1 MEGRRGQ
8 ALTEALLQ
16 DVADQVVAVRGGDHD
31 RHLDRDFP
39 SGVDAVEG
47 GYARPQGEGLDVEV
61 AIVQEQDERS
71 AVGVGAQAPGDR
83 ISGRPRHVDL
93 VRVLGVAGE
102 GQVRNLA
109 VAQTGRGGT
118 VPVVVVEQVAGCE
131 AAAAQDQRKAGLAG
145 CPRGNGTNTARRG
158 RAYRCL
164 ARGVLHKNGR
174 GGIRVFRCLYP
185 AWRQRHDTVFYTR
198 WAIVGLLLAAVVL
211 FARPPVPAGAQ
222 EGSWLSLSD
231 LVERLGILTKRVDQ
245 LEAGRGN
252 GLTSEGRC
260 GLGIHQMLRDETVL
274 DYKNTY
280 AECPQMDRLVIRFV
294 EFDPETEV
302 LVIIYEDW
310 FNNRWVNEQW
320 QGCEFREASDW
331 WEDFDARR

>member
-16 DVADQVVAVRGGDHD
+16 DVADQVVAVRGGDYD

-39 SGVDAVEG
+39 TGVDAVEG
-47 GYARPQGEGLDVEV
+47 GRASSQEKGLDVEV
-61 AIVQEQDERS
+61 AVVQEQDERG
-71 AVGVGAQAPGDR
+71 AVGVGAQALGDR

-109 VAQTGRGGT
+109 VAQTGLGGT

-174 GGIRVFRCLYP
+174 GGY
-185 AWRQRHDTVFYTR
+185 
-198 WAIVGLLLAAVVL
+198 
-211 FARPPVPAGAQ
+211 
-222 EGSWLSLSD
+222 
-231 LVERLGILTKRVDQ
+231 
-245 LEAGRGN
+245 
-252 GLTSEGRC
+252 
-260 GLGIHQMLRDETVL
+260 
-274 DYKNTY
+274 
-280 AECPQMDRLVIRFV
+280 
-294 EFDPETEV
+294 
-302 LVIIYEDW
+302 
-310 FNNRWVNEQW
+310 
-320 QGCEFREASDW
+320 
-331 WEDFDARR
+331 